1 MLWEVLMC
9 WRDSWIIRVLF
20 CFLKVLMNSPRTGVR
35 LPARFG
41 ASPERSRRDAEIGRW
56 NVVDP
61 LAEVY
66 SSYSPYAYVENSP
79 INFTDPT
86 GMYKVDANG
95 NISMTDQ
102 DEIERF
108 LGFLNSNP
116 NAGFKE
122 SSDHIRNADNGFRLE
137 LDEVI
142 VTGRSAFEGGGWV
155 GSAESQASDAMG
167 RMESATGIYWQEGGR
182 HNMLSNPNNVNMLEM
197 PWYVGGR
204 GGLNVLGGVAKGLGK
219 WLQGGKTFSQYKRL
233 HGGTQTLREIS
244 TSTGIQK
251 ISTEF
256 HHVFITQRMQKMY
269 NIPNWMVNNRINV
282 WKLNTVQH
290 SLIDSYR
297 YRFLRQGFKSDVS
310 WFGKYNWFTKF

>member
-95 NISMTDQ
+95 NISITDQ

-137 LDEVI
+137 LDEV
-142 VTGRSAFEGGGWV
+142 RSEEHT
-155 GSAESQASDAMG
+155 SE
-167 RMESATGIYWQEGGR
+167 
-182 HNMLSNPNNVNMLEM
+182 
-197 PWYVGGR
+197 
-204 GGLNVLGGVAKGLGK
+204 
-219 WLQGGKTFSQYKRL
+219 LQSRENLVCRL
-233 HGGTQTLREIS
+233 
-244 TSTGIQK
+244 
-251 ISTEF
+251 
-256 HHVFITQRMQKMY
+256 
-269 NIPNWMVNNRINV
+269 
-282 WKLNTVQH
+282 
-290 SLIDSYR
+290 
-297 YRFLRQGFKSDVS
+297 
-310 WFGKYNWFTKF
+310 